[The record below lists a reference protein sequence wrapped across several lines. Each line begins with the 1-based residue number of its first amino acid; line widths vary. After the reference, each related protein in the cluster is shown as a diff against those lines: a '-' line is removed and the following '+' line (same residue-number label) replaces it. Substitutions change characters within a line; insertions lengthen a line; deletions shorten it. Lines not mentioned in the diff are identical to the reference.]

1 MSIEDHSPEN
11 QPATAPTRA
20 RPGMDARALSSTARA
35 LSILVAAMA
44 LLLGAMVPAQAAT
57 QTPHQIDVRLT
68 PLDLADQDTI
78 QTLTVTVTNSSRQ
91 AMTETTID
99 LGGPAGWSIAPSQRD
114 VAEPIA
120 SGDTVTRSFQVRVPT
135 LREGFRMHPFSATVT
150 YGGGDG
156 HGTVVQEKTQ
166 TTGTP
171 VASLEKAY
179 NNVGATTLDTRA
191 EGDFDGEGN
200 SFSAEQLSEAG
211 LEPGASV
218 PGAGAEFIWPDV
230 EAVAEDN
237 VTAGGQAISLAG
249 SGSDLAFLASGSG
262 MSATGT
268 VTVFYTD
275 GTTGTGTVSVPN
287 WTGAGA
293 NPDAEVVAATSG
305 RNTPDGYGNENG
317 TYSVYAVSI
326 PLEQD
331 KQVETVM
338 LPGNGSIHVFDMQVV
353 G

>member
-1 MSIEDHSPEN
+1 MSIHNLTP
-11 QPATAPTRA
+11 TAMAA
-20 RPGMDARALSSTARA
+20 RPGAGAGALPATARA
-35 LSILVAAMA
+35 LAILVAGMA
-44 LLLGAMVPAQAAT
+44 LLLGAVLPAQAAI
-57 QTPHQIDVRLT
+57 QTPHQIGVRLT
-68 PLDLADQDTI
+68 PLDLADQDTL
-78 QTLTVTVTNSSRQ
+78 QTLTVTVTNSSRE
-91 AMTETTID
+91 AMTETSVD
-99 LGGPAGWSIAPSQRD
+99 LHGPAGWSIAPAQRE
-114 VAEPIA
+114 VEEPIA
-120 SGDTVTRSFQVRVPT
+120 AGDTVTESFQVRVPT
-135 LREGFRMHPFSATVT
+135 LREGFRVHPFTATVT
-150 YGGGDG
+150 YNGGDG
-156 HGTVVQEKTQ
+156 HGTVVQERVQ

-171 VASLEKAY
+171 LASLEEAY
-179 NNVGATTLDTRA
+179 DNVGATTLDTLA

-211 LEPGASV
+211 VESGAHV
-218 PGAGAEFIWPDV
+218 TGAGAEFTWPDV
-230 EAVAEDN
+230 EAGAADN
-237 VTAGGQAISLAG
+237 ATAGGEAISLSG

-262 MSATGT
+262 MNATGT
-268 VTVFYTD
+268 ATVFYTD
-275 GTTGTGTVSVPN
+275 GTTSTGTISVPN

-331 KQVETVM
+331 KQVATVM